1 MQEDDVYLLISVI
14 KVKAAY
20 TPNPYAVHKIYMAV
34 QCAKAYPLEINT
46 HQPVIPSFLSL
57 H

>member
-20 TPNPYAVHKIYMAV
+20 TNPYAVHKIYMAV

>member
-1 MQEDDVYLLISVI
+1 MQEDDVYLVISVI
-14 KVKAAY
+14 KAAY

-34 QCAKAYPLEINT
+34 QCAKSYPLEINT